1 MKKIRLPYYLE
12 NLLLD
17 DNQVYNKILI
27 LGDRKNLF
35 GHFNKEIINLCKFK
49 EYDFSHLKFLG
60 KQIIN
65 GSEFTIICNDDN
77 AEYYKYLFDY
87 IKKMNNE
94 LNIKYNIVNYK
105 DNKDIYF
112 SYKNNSD
119 FLNSFDL
126 VMYEQK
132 NKRKKINIKR
142 RKYNINAGEIIIC
155 KYNNYKCIIV
165 DNNNSIK
172 IKSIDERLNDDNI
185 YSLSGFC
192 AKYIKTNR
200 ERANFHG
207 ANWFTYNKLP
217 LKNFMIN

>member
-12 NLLLD
+12 NLSL
-17 DNQVYNKILI
+17 NENKVYNKILI

-35 GHFNKEIINLCKFK
+35 GHFNKDGINLCKFK
-49 EYDFSHLKFLG
+49 EYDFYHLKFLG

-65 GSEFTIICNDDN
+65 GSVFTIICNDDN
-77 AEYYKYLFDY
+77 DEYYKYLFDY

-94 LNIKYNIVNYK
+94 LNIKYNIINYK

-112 SYKNNSD
+112 SYKNNSN

-126 VMYEQK
+126 VMYELK
-132 NKRKKINIKR
+132 KKRTTTNIKR
-142 RKYNINAGEIIIC
+142 RKYNINVGEIIIC
-155 KYNNYKCIIV
+155 KYNNYKCIVV

-192 AKYIKTNR
+192 AKYVKTNR
-200 ERANFHG
+200 ERKVYQG
-207 ANWFTYNKLP
+207 SNWFSYKGIRL
-217 LKNFMIN
+217 INL

>member
-12 NLLLD
+12 NLSL
-17 DNQVYNKILI
+17 NENKVYNKILI

-35 GHFNKEIINLCKFK
+35 GHFNKDGINLCKFK
-49 EYDFSHLKFLG
+49 EYDFYHLKFLG

-65 GSEFTIICNDDN
+65 GSMFTIICNDDN

-94 LNIKYNIVNYK
+94 LNINYNLINYK

-112 SYKNNSD
+112 SYKNNSN

-126 VMYEQK
+126 VMYELK
-132 NKRKKINIKR
+132 NKRTKTDIKR
-142 RKYNINAGEIIIC
+142 RKYNINVGEIIIC
-155 KYNNYKCIIV
+155 KYNNYKCIVV

-192 AKYIKTNR
+192 AKYVKTNR
-200 ERANFHG
+200 ERKVYQG
-207 ANWFTYNKLP
+207 SNWFSYKGIRL
-217 LKNFMIN
+217 INL

>member
-1 MKKIRLPYYLE
+1 MKKIRLPYNLE

-49 EYDFSHLKFLG
+49 EYDFSHFGFLG
-60 KQIIN
+60 KQIVN

-77 AEYYKYLFDY
+77 AKYYKYLFDY

-94 LNIKYNIVNYK
+94 LNINYNLINYK

-112 SYKNNSD
+112 SYKNNSN

-126 VMYEQK
+126 IMYEEK
-132 NKRKKINIKR
+132 HNTTKRIKKIFSFHDKHINI
-142 RKYNINAGEIIIC
+142 GEIIIC
-155 KYNNYKCIIV
+155 RYNDYKCIVV
-165 DNNNSIK
+165 DNKNK

-192 AKYIKTNR
+192 AKYVKTNR
-200 ERANFHG
+200 ERKVYQG
-207 ANWFTYNKLP
+207 SNWFSYKGIRL
-217 LKNFMIN
+217 INL

>member
-12 NLLLD
+12 NLSLD
-17 DNQVYNKILI
+17 DNQLYNKILI

-35 GHFNKEIINLCKFK
+35 GHFNKDGIDLCKFK
-49 EYDFSHLKFLG
+49 EYDFSNLKFLG
-60 KQIIN
+60 KQIVN

-77 AEYYKYLFDY
+77 CKYYKYLFSY
-87 IKKMNNE
+87 IKKMNNT
-94 LNIKYNIVNYK
+94 LNIKYNLINYK

-132 NKRKKINIKR
+132 NKRKKTNIKR
-142 RKYNINAGEIIIC
+142 RKYNINVGEIIIC
-155 KYNNYKCIIV
+155 KYNNYKCIVV

-200 ERANFHG
+200 ERKVYQG
-207 ANWFTYNKLP
+207 SNWFSYKGIRL
-217 LKNFMIN
+217 INL

>member
-1 MKKIRLPYYLE
+1 MKKIRLPYNLE

-27 LGDRKNLF
+27 LGDRKNIF
-35 GHFNKEIINLCKFK
+35 GHFNKDGINLCKFK
-49 EYDFSHLKFLG
+49 EYDFSHFGFLG
-60 KQIIN
+60 KQIVN

-94 LNIKYNIVNYK
+94 LNIKYNIINYK

-112 SYKNNSD
+112 SYKNNSN

-126 VMYEQK
+126 VMYELK
-132 NKRKKINIKR
+132 NKRTKTNIKR
-142 RKYNINAGEIIIC
+142 RKYNINVGEIIIC
-155 KYNNYKCIIV
+155 RYNDYKCIVV

-192 AKYIKTNR
+192 AKYVKTNR
-200 ERANFHG
+200 ERKVYQG
-207 ANWFTYNKLP
+207 SNWFSYKGIRL
-217 LKNFMIN
+217 INL